1 MTKVKVKYLNQE
13 KKQVMVGSSEKAL
26 SLKTGVEALPHFEHR
41 FCEFLKKKKSE
52 VTVLVPQSCPTLCDL
67 CELLQTW
74 QDCNLPGSPVDGIHQ
89 ARILE
94 G

>member
-41 FCEFLKKKKSE
+41 FCEFLKKKNKIK
-52 VTVLVPQSCPTLCDL
+52 VK
-67 CELLQTW
+67 
-74 QDCNLPGSPVDGIHQ
+74 
-89 ARILE
+89 
-94 G
+94 

>member
-41 FCEFLKKKKSE
+41 FCEFLKKKKKSE
-52 VTVLVPQSCPTLCDL
+52 VKVLVPQSCPTLCDL
-67 CELLQTW
+67 M
-74 QDCNLPGSPVDGIHQ
+74 DCNLPGSPVDGIH
-89 ARILE
+89 
-94 G
+94 